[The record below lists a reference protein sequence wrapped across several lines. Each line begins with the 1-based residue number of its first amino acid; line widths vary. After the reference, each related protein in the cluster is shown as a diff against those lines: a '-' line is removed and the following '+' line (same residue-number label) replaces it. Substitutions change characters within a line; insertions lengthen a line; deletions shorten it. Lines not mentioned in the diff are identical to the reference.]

1 MCVRS
6 TNKLGEEGQAHDTM
20 SLSICDNKI
29 GD

>member
-6 TNKLGEEGQAHDTM
+6 TNKLKEKRQTDDTM
-20 SLSICDNKI
+20 SLSKRNNKI